1 MSALRVEQ
9 LCVSLRGRPVIH
21 DFTTHFAR
29 GRVTALLGPNGAGK
43 TTLLNCLA
51 GLQPPDSGCVRID
64 EVDVQSIDR
73 RSRARRIGL
82 LPQQG
87 EVHWDID
94 VATLVSLGRFPHRGR
109 WGASAEDH
117 QAVLRAM
124 AATDVSQFAARSA
137 RALSGGERSRVLLA
151 RVLAGEPE
159 WLLADEPL
167 ASLDPAHQL
176 DVLDRLREVAARGA
190 GVIVVLH
197 DLGHAARV
205 ADDVVLMREGRIVAQ
220 GPRHTVMEAPELRE
234 TFGIDVQIF
243 NVHSGGDVVNGERFV
258 VPLRRSR

>member
-1 MSALRVEQ
+1 MSGLSIAGVR
-9 LCVSLRGRPVIH
+9 VSLGGQPVIH
-21 DFTTHFAR
+21 ELSTHFAR

-51 GLQPPDSGCVRID
+51 GLLRPDAGCVRLD
-64 EVDVQSIDR
+64 SVDVLALDR
-73 RSRARRIGL
+73 RTRAQRIGL

-87 EVHWDID
+87 EVHWNID

-109 WGASAEDH
+109 SGPSAEDA

-124 AATDVSQFAARSA
+124 AATDVSHFAARSA
-137 RALSGGERSRVLLA
+137 RQLSGGERSRVLLA

-205 ADDVVLMREGRIVAQ
+205 ADDVVLIREGRIIAQ
-220 GPRHTVMEAPELRE
+220 GPREEVIAAPELRQ
-234 TFGIDVQIF
+234 TFGIDVHIGQATDG
-243 NVHSGGDVVNGERFV
+243 NRFV

>member
-1 MSALRVEQ
+1 MNGLHAEQ
-9 LCVSLRGRPVIH
+9 LRVSLRGRTVIH
-21 DFTTHFAR
+21 DFTAHFER

-43 TTLLNCLA
+43 TTLLNCIA
-51 GLQPPDSGCVRID
+51 GLLRADAGCVRLD
-64 EVDVQSIDR
+64 GADVQSIDR

-94 VATLVSLGRFPHRGR
+94 VATLVALGRFPHRGR

-124 AATDVSQFAARSA
+124 AATDVSQFADRNARG
-137 RALSGGERSRVLLA
+137 LSGGERSRVLLA
-151 RVLAGEPE
+151 RVLAGDPD

-205 ADDVVLMREGRIVAQ
+205 ADDVVLMREGRIIAH
-220 GPRHTVMEAPELRE
+220 GPRHSVMEAPELRE
-234 TFGIDVQIF
+234 TFGIDVHI
-243 NVHSGGDVVNGERFV
+243 GDVVSGERFV

>member
-1 MSALRVEQ
+1 MSGISIEQ
-9 LCVSLRGRPVIH
+9 LRVSLRSRCVI
-21 DFTTHFAR
+21 DELTTRFER

-43 TTLLNCLA
+43 TTLLNCVA
-51 GLQPPDSGCVRID
+51 GLLNPDSGQVQLD
-64 EVDVQSIDR
+64 GVDLQSIDR
-73 RSRARRIGL
+73 RIRARRIGL

-87 EVHWDID
+87 EVHWDVD

-109 WGASAEDH
+109 WGTSPHDE

-124 AATDVSQFAARSA
+124 AATDVSHFAARSA

-151 RVLAGEPE
+151 RVLAGEPD

-176 DVLDRLREVAARGA
+176 DVLDLLRDVAARGA

-205 ADDVVLMREGRIVAQ
+205 ADEVVLMREGRIVAQ
-220 GPRHTVMEAPELRE
+220 GPRHAVMEAPELRA
-234 TFGIDVQIF
+234 TFGIDVHIGA
-243 NVHSGGDVVNGERFV
+243 VSNGERFV
-258 VPLRRSR
+258 VPLRRSRQ

>member
-1 MSALRVEQ
+1 MSGLSVEAVS
-9 LCVSLRGRPVIH
+9 VSLGGQRVIQEL
-21 DFTTHFAR
+21 TTQFSR

-51 GLQPPDSGCVRID
+51 GLRRPDSGCVRLD
-64 EVDVQSIDR
+64 GADVLSLDR
-73 RSRARRIGL
+73 RTRAQRIGL

-87 EVHWDID
+87 EVHWNID
-94 VATLVSLGRFPHRGR
+94 VATLVSLGRFPHQGR
-109 WGASAEDH
+109 WGASPQDS
-117 QAVLRAM
+117 QAVVRAM
-124 AATDVSQFAARSA
+124 AATDVSHFAARSA
-137 RALSGGERSRVLLA
+137 RQLSGGERSRVLLA

-176 DVLDRLREVAARGA
+176 DVLDRLREAAAHGA

-205 ADDVVLMREGRIVAQ
+205 ADDVVLIREGRIIAQ
-220 GPRHTVMEAPELRE
+220 GPRHEVIAARELRD
-234 TFGIDVQIF
+234 TFGVDVHIGQ
-243 NVHSGGDVVNGERFV
+243 GDAGDRFV